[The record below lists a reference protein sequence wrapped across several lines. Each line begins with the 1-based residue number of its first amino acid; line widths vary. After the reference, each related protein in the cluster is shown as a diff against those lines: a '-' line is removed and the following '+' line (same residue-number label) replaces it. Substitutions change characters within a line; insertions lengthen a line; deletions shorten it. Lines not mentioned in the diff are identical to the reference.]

1 MSDKVTQLYP
11 ARERRRK
18 IVRAIVSLAVVV
30 MLAAGATA
38 VILFRQ
44 ELNLDKLRRYVTYL
58 NVKDSGTFGK
68 YTFDAHSGNAYAPF
82 GDGLALASVG
92 GLDVYDDSGKE
103 LWNVS
108 AAMEVPAVSV
118 GNGAALAWDV
128 GGTSLNVVGLKKG
141 VLLKKTTDKTL
152 LDADI
157 SGGNAVCYAT
167 AADGYKTLLTVL
179 DAGQK
184 ETYHW
189 YSSSQYLPL
198 CAVSDD
204 GKSLA
209 AVGLGKK
216 DASFESS
223 GILLRTDRDKPVA
236 TVSLGSQLILD
247 LDFLADGKLCAVGE
261 DSARFFGTD
270 GKDLGTYDYAGGYLR
285 NFDFGGDGF
294 LTLSLNMNKAGS
306 RYAVA
311 TVGADGAELA
321 RKEIDAEVLS
331 VSAVGGY
338 VAVLTPGALT
348 IYTSDLKQ
356 YAQTKE
362 VSGAS
367 KALMR
372 KDGTAILVGSGE
384 AHLYLP

>member
-11 ARERRRK
+11 ERARRRK
-18 IVRAIVSLAVVV
+18 IVRAIVSMLVVV
-30 MLAAGATA
+30 LLAAGATA

-58 NVKDSGTFGK
+58 NVKDSGTYGK
-68 YTFDAHSGNAYAPF
+68 YTFDEHSGNAFAAF

-92 GLDVYDDSGKE
+92 GLDAYDSSGKT
-103 LWNVS
+103 LWSVS
-108 AAMEVPAVSV
+108 AAMDVPSVSV
-118 GNGAALAWDV
+118 GDGTALAWDV
-128 GGTSLNVVGLKKG
+128 GGTSLNLVSLKKG
-141 VLLKKTTDKTL
+141 VLLKTSTDKML

-157 SGGNAVCYAT
+157 SNGNAVCYAT
-167 AADGYKTLLTVL
+167 SADGYKTLLTVL
-179 DAGQK
+179 DSRQK

-204 GKSLA
+204 GTSVA

-216 DASFESS
+216 DASFEST
-223 GILLRTDRDKPVA
+223 GILLRTDQDKPTG
-236 TVSLGSQLILD
+236 TVSLGSQLFLD

-261 DSARFFGTD
+261 KSARFFGAD
-270 GKDLGTYDYAGGYLR
+270 GKDLGTYDYADGYLR
-285 NFDFGGDGF
+285 GFDFGGDGF

-306 RYAVA
+306 RYTVA
-311 TVGADGAELA
+311 TVNPDGGERA
-321 RKEIDAEVLS
+321 RKEIDEEILS
-331 VSAVGGY
+331 VSANGSY
-338 VAVLTPGALT
+338 VAVLTASGLT
-348 IYTSDLKQ
+348 IFTPDLKT
-356 YAQTKE
+356 YAETKD

-367 KALMR
+367 KVLMR